1 MAIGKHHTRYDNA
14 TDTWLTP
21 PEMIE
26 ELGPFD
32 TDPCCPENMPWRT
45 ATKMITPAECGLL
58 TPWTGRVWMNPPY
71 LWNEVFTDK
80 FIQHKNG
87 IMLSFARTETVW
99 FQKLKDAHAFLFL
112 KGRLTFHKLDGTA
125 GKGFDLVI
133 FLKDEPDQYG
143 NHGFVAESVPKDS
156 ATKGT
161 ILGQAKIAGQKP
173 QSPQPT
179 QAQQAINEARA
190 NNAPVVAAYG
200 PDLGDP
206 LPF

>member
-32 TDPCCPENMPWRT
+32 TDPCCPANMTLRT

-125 GKGFDLVI
+125 GKGNAGAPSVLIAFGAVNVLALRNYQI
-133 FLKDEPDQYG
+133 KHGGLFLK
-143 NHGFVAESVPKDS
+143 
-156 ATKGT
+156 
-161 ILGQAKIAGQKP
+161 
-173 QSPQPT
+173 
-179 QAQQAINEARA
+179 
-190 NNAPVVAAYG
+190 
-200 PDLGDP
+200 
-206 LPF
+206 